1 MCNVCVYIYN
11 TIFRK
16 PLKRGRYRVSYSRR
30 EPATQ
35 IGPIFLFIICTRIN
49 GLWRI
54 TIDRRV
60 RPSYSYSVFVYIHIY
75 IHIYHIFCARA
86 LSLTLHSLNIYNNF
100 DRPRTPT
107 IRLRTVCTTTF
118 CSRGGKHNFQNGNII
133 YSLRRRGTNR
143 IYAPNCIL
151 R

>member
-1 MCNVCVYIYN
+1 MCVHVCNAYIYN
-11 TIFRK
+11 TTIFRK

-60 RPSYSYSVFVYIHIY
+60 RPSYSYSCIY
-75 IHIYHIFCARA
+75 IYIYIFIIFCARA
-86 LSLTLHSLNIYNNF
+86 LALSFSLTHSLNVYNNF
-100 DRPRTPT
+100 DRPRTTT

-118 CSRGGKHNFQNGNII
+118 CSRGGKHNFLNGNII
-133 YSLRRRGTNR
+133 LYSLRRR
-143 IYAPNCIL
+143 A
-151 R
+151 

>member
-1 MCNVCVYIYN
+1 MCVYIYN

-60 RPSYSYSVFVYIHIY
+60 RPSDPYSYLYTYIY
-75 IHIYHIFCARA
+75 IYHILCAGA
-86 LSLTLHSLNIYNNF
+86 LSHSLSLAHSLNVYNNF
-100 DRPRTPT
+100 DRPRTTT
-107 IRLRTVCTTTF
+107 IRPCV
-118 CSRGGKHNFQNGNII
+118 
-133 YSLRRRGTNR
+133 YDD
-143 IYAPNCIL
+143 IL
-151 R
+151 